1 MADAKSHGAAD
12 KDKKKPGAGKHDD
25 KKDENVLAKAAHSIR
40 DKVHNL
46 THSDDGKKDKDHK
59 KDTKLKTSSKPPKIG
74 KKSSDESSGDDK
86 EDDPTKP
93 PSAACN
99 LIKKFCFNNNYYFY
113 FFKAQRK
120 MIQQLA
126 VSFRQINHISI
137 LASLCFL
144 EPASASSGPKHAG
157 LPSGG
162 GGGDSKPADDDKKDA
177 AAPSSSSKISNSLI
191 CVKNFPI

>member
-74 KKSSDESSGDDK
+74 KKSSDESSDDDK

-93 PSAACN
+93 PSAAG
-99 LIKKFCFNNNYYFY
+99 
-113 FFKAQRK
+113 
-120 MIQQLA
+120 
-126 VSFRQINHISI
+126 NHISI